1 MSVPVINLCL
11 SHSISFLCIFH
22 LVSVLVGTNVG
33 DIGLWDVG
41 TKDKLV
47 VKNFK
52 VWELGKCSM
61 ALQVCSLQ
69 YVVQ

>member
-1 MSVPVINLCL
+1 MISLVP
-11 SHSISFLCIFH
+11 SIPAILPCY
-22 LVSVLVGTNVG
+22 LYPWPAVVGTNVG

-41 TKDKLV
+41 TKDRLV

-61 ALQVCSLQ
+61 ALQVCFLHHAIQ
-69 YVVQ
+69 

>member
-1 MSVPVINLCL
+1 MVPFSKFDALL
-11 SHSISFLCIFH
+11 PLPSYRAIFT
-22 LVSVLVGTNVG
+22 LPAVVGTNVG

-41 TKDKLV
+41 TKDRLV

-61 ALQVCSLQ
+61 ALQVCLLH
-69 YVVQ
+69 YVIQ